1 MIKNYVTVP
10 ARPAQDINQGLTR
23 WLDGKCISLDEGTH
37 VTVFIG
43 HYIDSVDDDG
53 NDIVKAFPIRVEK
66 PVSRDNLIN
75 AAEMQSYGL
84 TTSMDV
90 ASFNASLS
98 RKSRENEDN
107 EKVKEH
113 DDLISWVKQG
123 LTKIGI

>member
-10 ARPAQDINQGLTR
+10 AGPAQDINQGLTR

-37 VTVFIG
+37 VTVFIN

-66 PVSRDNLIN
+66 PASRDSLIN

-84 TTSMDV
+84 ITSMDV
-90 ASFNASLS
+90 ASFNASLA

-113 DDLISWVKQG
+113 DDFISWVKQG
-123 LTKIGI
+123 LTKIGM